1 MRDKLGLEWLTK
13 YKAAEMKDDKLV
25 EKIDYLENKMIDITI
40 SFNSLENRLSH
51 LQTEFNRM

>member
-1 MRDKLGLEWLTK
+1 
-13 YKAAEMKDDKLV
+13 MKDDKLV